1 MVSFFYKKTTL
12 KFRFLLFLFKKM
24 KQKLLQVILGITLLC
39 FLFTNLETHASNQ
52 RANRSQTF
60 SFAKFDQTLESL
72 KSTNNQNRL
81 SAQMR
86 NTLLDEIKE
95 FWNHLIKNGT
105 NDINQCLTS
114 DKGKVKFQAT
124 TGILEYCNWSSR
136 TRIPSKTFEP
146 TEVETDQQGIQV
158 RFYMHHRN
166 TDFPNCPDGYGEIR
180 KWETENGAFRKNW
193 RSVLCYKKIE
203 TKTVPIWSKC
213 VKDFWSNWQ
222 DGIEFSLKYR
232 EGKINKNGVCIS
244 SNQEWELRQRVGTD
258 RDARTRDLPISE
270 YSY

>member
-1 MVSFFYKKTTL
+1 MAS

-52 RANRSQTF
+52 RINKNQTF
-60 SFAKFDQTLESL
+60 SFEKFNQTLESL
-72 KSTNNQNRL
+72 KSYKRKDRL
-81 SAQMR
+81 TADMR
-86 NTLLDEIKE
+86 NTLLDKIKE
-95 FWNHLIKNGT
+95 FWNHMIKNE
-105 NDINQCLTS
+105 TS
-114 DKGKVKFQAT
+114 NLNECSISVKGKVRFWSAKQQ
-124 TGILEYCNWSSR
+124 LEYCNGNFRYRVPAWY
-136 TRIPSKTFEP
+136 
-146 TEVETDQQGIQV
+146 VETDQLGIQV
-158 RFYMHHRN
+158 YFYMHHRN
-166 TDFPNCPDGYGEIR
+166 WNFPECPNGYEEIR
-180 KWETENGAFRKNW
+180 KWETENGPLRKNW